1 MTREG
6 TSITG
11 IGESAD
17 GESGPGARIERA
29 GDDLVRV
36 VGRLVDRQEIVDL
49 VHRYSYLIDHRMF
62 DEVLDL
68 FTDDCVVDYGPAIAP
83 PINGRDA
90 LREMYSS
97 QSADDPYYVAS
108 SHHNANVL
116 VTFDGPDRA
125 NVRTSVAVWHRT
137 SDGGEPRIW
146 GYYYDVVERTS
157 AGWRLAARQLR
168 VAGSQGFEAEWLPL
182 VTAETELGEH

>member
-1 MTREG
+1 MVNPGQEREL
-6 TSITG
+6 SV
-11 IGESAD
+11 
-17 GESGPGARIERA
+17 P

-125 NVRTSVAVWHRT
+125 NVRTSVARSGIARRT
-137 SDGGEPRIW
+137 AENRASGATTTTLWSGRPLAGAWPR
-146 GYYYDVVERTS
+146 DS
-157 AGWRLAARQLR
+157 CGWQAARDSRPSGCL
-168 VAGSQGFEAEWLPL
+168 
-182 VTAETELGEH
+182 